1 MDSFRKNHR
10 KTKNSTTLADLKNVK
25 NEKHRNNGN
34 TQPTM
39 QPKHHSVLLVKTTS
53 DATLDDASI
62 GLTQEQ
68 PEERIGS
75 EKDRR

>member
-1 MDSFRKNHR
+1 MQNMETMETHS
-10 KTKNSTTLADLKNVK
+10 
-25 NEKHRNNGN
+25 
-34 TQPTM
+34 QPCVDNALHY

-68 PEERIGS
+68 PEERLGP
-75 EKDRR
+75 